1 MEKNLNSLIRSIFYI
16 AVPMILSNVSAP
28 LLGLV
33 DTAIV
38 GRIGT
43 TEIGSVAIGAT
54 TFSLIFSSF
63 VFLRICTTGYIAQ
76 SWGSKNTA
84 EAENIIQNTISI
96 SIVCGLFVIL
106 FSIPLKDF
114 FLLLLGPSYEIRSLA
129 ESYIN
134 IRFWSAPAVFFT
146 YVILGSLIGSN
157 KPFHVV
163 TITVFTNLVN
173 VFLDL
178 FLGVVLGYGVIGI
191 AIGTLISEWSGAI
204 LGIVIIKQVFPK
216 FKLFSFNLKFS
227 QLIKKMILSNI
238 DFFIRTILL
247 LTSIMLFTAI
257 GARISD
263 LILAVNSI
271 LILLQMF
278 LSYGIDGFAQAAEV
292 LVGNAYGSK
301 NKSALKRVILITGLI
316 SFIVALLYSL
326 VYFFL
331 GINIVN
337 LITNIDEVIDAS
349 KHYLP
354 WIVISPIISFLSF
367 HLDGVFIGA
376 ARTRVMRNAMLIS
389 FIIYLF
395 AIILLVPVLENHGLW
410 IAFLIFLLFRGV
422 TLAVKL
428 KSIISIK

>member
-1 MEKNLNSLIRSIFYI
+1 M
-16 AVPMILSNVSAP
+16 
-28 LLGLV
+28 
-33 DTAIV
+33 
-38 GRIGT
+38 
-43 TEIGSVAIGAT
+43 
-54 TFSLIFSSF
+54 
-63 VFLRICTTGYIAQ
+63 
-76 SWGSKNTA
+76 
-84 EAENIIQNTISI
+84 
-96 SIVCGLFVIL
+96 
-106 FSIPLKDF
+106 
-114 FLLLLGPSYEIRSLA
+114 
-129 ESYIN
+129 
-134 IRFWSAPAVFFT
+134 
-146 YVILGSLIGSN
+146 GSLIGSN

-204 LGIVIIKQVFPK
+204 LGIVLIKQVFPE

-331 GINIVN
+331 GLNIVN